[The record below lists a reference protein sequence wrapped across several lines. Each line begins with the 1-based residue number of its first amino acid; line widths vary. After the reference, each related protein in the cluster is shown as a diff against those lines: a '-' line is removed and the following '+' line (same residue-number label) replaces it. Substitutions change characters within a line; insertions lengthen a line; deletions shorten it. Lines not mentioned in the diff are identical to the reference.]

1 VTGLAH
7 PAGDLGGASSRTG
20 GVNRR
25 EFVVAA
31 AAVPFWRLAP
41 AARAGGNPVALVTAD
56 LESHIAVVELGSAR
70 IVKTIPTLPGP
81 RSVQD
86 ASGRI
91 AVVTHTKIGAV
102 TLINGPAL
110 SVRRVLHD
118 FREPRYTATHPRG
131 RYAFVTDSKTGDVV
145 TVDLAHS
152 RTLGRVALD
161 GPSRHITIDPTGRTL
176 WVALGF
182 SAERIAIVDVTRPE
196 RPRLRRYFAPP
207 FHAHDV
213 GFTADGRHVWVSS
226 GDRGTLAVY
235 DALDARPLRRLA
247 ADAPPQHVTF
257 LGSYAYVASGEDAR
271 VRMHSLR
278 DGRIVR
284 TTVVPEGSYNVQEAF
299 GSVVT
304 PSLDR
309 GTLCVLGRDGK
320 LLRRVAVARSSHDAC
335 FVMAA

>member
-1 VTGLAH
+1 M
-7 PAGDLGGASSRTG
+7 
-20 GVNRR
+20 NRR

-31 AAVPFWRLAP
+31 AALPFALRVAP

-56 LESHIAVVELGSAR
+56 LESHVAVVELGTGR

-86 ASGRI
+86 ANGRI
-91 AVVTHTKIGAV
+91 AVVAHTKIGAV
-102 TLINGPAL
+102 SLINGPAL
-110 SVRRVLHD
+110 NTRHVLHD
-118 FREPRYTATHPRG
+118 FSEPRYTATHPRG
-131 RYAFVTDSKTGDVV
+131 RYAFVTDSKTGDLVAI
-145 TVDLAHS
+145 DLARP
-152 RTLGRVALD
+152 RTLGRVKLD
-161 GPSRHITIDPTGRTL
+161 GPSRHVTIDPTGRTL

-182 SAERIAIVDVTRPE
+182 SAERIAILDVTQPE
-196 RPRLRRYFAPP
+196 RPRLRRYLTPP

-235 DALDARPLRRLA
+235 DALEARPLRRLPG
-247 ADAPPQHVTF
+247 DAPPQHVTF
-257 LGSYAYVASGEDAR
+257 LGPYAYVASGDDAR
-271 VRMHSLR
+271 VRVHSLR
-278 DGRIVR
+278 DGRILR

-299 GSVVT
+299 GTVLT

-309 GTLCVLGRDGK
+309 GTLCILGRGGK